1 MDSCRID
8 LDGRFTFWRSKKFNP
23 RRPTLF
29 SSPESEAWVLFCS
42 LDAEKRAKY
51 LLFLGLSH
59 DTSSD
64 KNLKPPARKGRG
76 TRGIT
81 NYGRR
86 LVRNGAQWLEDN
98 IGLKNLSFL
107 TLTLPTTVLVELD
120 ARLFSELLNRMT
132 KKLAY
137 HLERR
142 GLCPLVVGCVELH
155 KERRSG
161 AERQPPVHI
170 HLLFQG
176 RCPMESWAFRPD
188 QYRAWWLSSV
198 QSLLACNQEFQS
210 SIRVEQLRSSSVS
223 YLGKYMSKGAGRLNQ
238 SSYDWL
244 PTAWYTIS
252 TKLKAFVKESEFKC
266 TGELASALYEWLY
279 REDLCLWARLIRSP
293 ESEIGISYTLA
304 WIGQIRTR
312 SDYWWIVNDSREY
325 LAAQ

>member
-1 MDSCRID
+1 M
-8 LDGRFTFWRSKKFNP
+8 
-23 RRPTLF
+23 LF

-42 LDAEKRAKY
+42 LSPEKRAKY

-64 KNLKPPARKGRG
+64 KNLKPPVRKGRG

-98 IGLKNLSFL
+98 VGLKNLSFL
-107 TLTLPTTVLVELD
+107 TLTLPTISLVGLTAPVFGEI
-120 ARLFSELLNRMT
+120 LNRMT

-155 KERRSG
+155 KSDRLG

-176 RCPMESWAFRPD
+176 RHPMESWAFRPE
-188 QYRAWWLSSV
+188 QYRAWWSASV
-198 QSLLACNQEFQS
+198 QSKQACDSGFQS
-210 SIRVEQLRSSSVS
+210 SVRVEQLRSSSVS
-223 YLGKYMSKGAGRLNQ
+223 YLGKYMSKGAGRLDQ

-252 TKLKAFVKESEFKC
+252 TKLKAFVKAAEFKC

-304 WIGQIRTR
+304 WIGQLRTR
-312 SDYWWIVNDSREY
+312 NDYYWIVGDSRDA
-325 LAAQ
+325 LGALRRASI

>member
-1 MDSCRID
+1 MDSVRID

-23 RRPTLF
+23 RRPVLF
-29 SSPESEAWVLFCS
+29 SSPESEAWVLFCYLS
-42 LDAEKRAKY
+42 PEKRAKY

-64 KNLKPPARKGRG
+64 KNLKPPVRKGRG

-98 IGLKNLSFL
+98 VGLKNLSFL
-107 TLTLPTTVLVELD
+107 TLTLPTTVLAELD
-120 ARLFSELLNRMT
+120 ARVFSELLNRMS

-137 HLERR
+137 HLGRG

-155 KERRSG
+155 KECRSE
-161 AERQPPVHI
+161 APRQPPVHI

-176 RCPMESWAFRPD
+176 RRPMEQWAFRPD
-188 QYRAWWLSSV
+188 QYQAWWLSSV

-210 SIRVEQLRSSSVS
+210 SVRVEMLRSSSVS

-252 TKLKAFVKESEFKC
+252 TKLKALVKAAEFKC

-279 REDLCLWARLIRSP
+279 REDLCLWARLVRSP

-312 SDYWWIVNDSREY
+312 SDYWWIVRDSREY